1 MSAGLNGTWRD
12 SVPVPSSLSPAFQ
25 SHLTPSAD
33 LGVAILMVITGAVS
47 VLGNG
52 TVLLVYGKKRKTL
65 RPPELMTINLAVCDF
80 GYSLIGAPCIIIS
93 SLSHAWVF
101 GESGCLWYGIQGFV
115 FGIGSLITT
124 SLISLDRCLKICS
137 LRYGQWI
144 ERRHMSLAIALIWAY
159 TVFWAVLPAFGF
171 GSYGPEPFGTSCT
184 INWWKMR
191 SSLKDRA
198 YIFLILTLCFGVPT
212 LTIIVS
218 YLAILRTVY
227 KSHQTLA
234 SIPSSTVTHSS
245 RDMRLTKIAAVV
257 CSTFLL
263 AWTPYAIV
271 SLYSALAHRNEWVE
285 GSLHPSTITD
295 LLGLPTVHNWTST
308 ESYGGGYDSM
318 YYDQAEYSD
327 PSPTEAVTT
336 TRSSPLVRQG
346 ASEPDSSQPVSCL
359 PPVVTLIPAMFA
371 KSHCMINPFIYQIM
385 NKEFRED
392 VYDILR
398 GRDSRERRRTRA
410 TDGSYSQRSSINL
423 SYCQSWRQKN
433 KPMAVSMVQ
442 LETKQQHGE
451 KGKGGGSGSWSDNT
465 SVGWDALDV
474 ASLDTQVK
482 MEGRKMSEKEEMG
495 GSTSSSLLT
504 E

>member
-1 MSAGLNGTWRD
+1 M
-12 SVPVPSSLSPAFQ
+12 
-25 SHLTPSAD
+25 
-33 LGVAILMVITGAVS
+33 
-47 VLGNG
+47 
-52 TVLLVYGKKRKTL
+52 
-65 RPPELMTINLAVCDF
+65 
-80 GYSLIGAPCIIIS
+80 
-93 SLSHAWVF
+93 
-101 GESGCLWYGIQGFV
+101 
-115 FGIGSLITT
+115 
-124 SLISLDRCLKICS
+124 
-137 LRYGQWI
+137 
-144 ERRHMSLAIALIWAY
+144 
-159 TVFWAVLPAFGF
+159 
-171 GSYGPEPFGTSCT
+171 
-184 INWWKMR
+184 
-191 SSLKDRA
+191 
-198 YIFLILTLCFGVPT
+198 
-212 LTIIVS
+212 
-218 YLAILRTVY
+218 
-227 KSHQTLA
+227 
-234 SIPSSTVTHSS
+234 
-245 RDMRLTKIAAVV
+245 V

-410 TDGSYSQRSSINL
+410 TDGSYCES
-423 SYCQSWRQKN
+423 
-433 KPMAVSMVQ
+433 
-442 LETKQQHGE
+442 
-451 KGKGGGSGSWSDNT
+451 
-465 SVGWDALDV
+465 
-474 ASLDTQVK
+474 
-482 MEGRKMSEKEEMG
+482 
-495 GSTSSSLLT
+495 
-504 E
+504 